1 MQAVRV
7 ALKTF
12 SQLEPLLVDASDEFD
27 NILSQVPQAAHIDQ
41 YLANAAQET
50 DRFRAPVAE
59 DEIKAAQKA
68 AVPTNTQKIHKLGS
82 FCFGQN
88 GVRLVQVGASVHLN
102 C

>member
-59 DEIKAAQKA
+59 DEIKAAQKSCCS
-68 AVPTNTQKIHKLGS
+68 HKYAKNPQIG
-82 FCFGQN
+82 
-88 GVRLVQVGASVHLN
+88 
-102 C
+102 